1 MSKLLQFSEISKSG
15 VDQVGGKGGS
25 LGEMTQAGIPV
36 PPGFV
41 ITTEVY
47 QQYHSACDIPDTLQT
62 DILQKF
68 DELKLDRVAVR
79 SSAIAEDS
87 ADTSWA
93 GQFETILNV
102 GRDNLID
109 AIYECWR
116 SASSDIVKG
125 YAEHNQVSEDKL
137 ALAVV
142 VQQMIA
148 SDVAGVAFC
157 KNPVTGDEHEI
168 MIEACWGLGEMLVQG
183 MVTPDNYI
191 INKTDLSIKARQVST
206 QDKKLVSTESGTAE
220 VDVDADEKGEQKLSD
235 DKIKELSELVMK
247 IEQHYGSPQDI
258 EWALA
263 NDKLYILQSR
273 PITA

>member
-1 MSKLLQFSEISKSG
+1 MSELLQFSEISKSD
-15 VDQVGGKGGS
+15 VAQVGGKGGS
-25 LGEMTQAGIPV
+25 LGEMTQASIPV

-47 QQYHSACDIPDTLQT
+47 QQYHNAFDIPESLQT
-62 DILQKF
+62 EILQKF

-102 GRDNLID
+102 GRDNLIE
-109 AIYECWR
+109 AIYDCWR
-116 SASSDIVKG
+116 SASSEIVRG

-157 KNPVTGDEHEI
+157 KNPVTGDKSEI

-191 INKTDLSIKARQVST
+191 INKSDLSIKAKRVST
-206 QDKKLVSTESGTAE
+206 QDKKMVNTDAGTAE
-220 VDVDADEKGEQKLSD
+220 IDVDVAEQSEQKLSD
-235 DKIKELSELVMK
+235 DKIKELSELVVK

-273 PITA
+273 PITT

>member
-1 MSKLLQFSEISKSG
+1 MRIKPFSEISKTD
-15 VDQVGGKGGS
+15 VAQVGGKGGS

-36 PPGFV
+36 PPGLV

-47 QQYHSACDIPDTLQT
+47 QQYHNAFDIPESLQT

-109 AIYECWR
+109 AVYECWR

-157 KNPVTGDEHEI
+157 KNPVTGAEHEI

-191 INKTDLSIKARQVST
+191 INKADLSIKAKQVST

-220 VDVDADEKGEQKLSD
+220 VDVDADEQGEQKLSD

-247 IEQHYGSPQDI
+247 IEQYYGSPQDI